1 MGFRD
6 LLLLKEEEYRIYLVL
21 TIWLIIGFTFFQ
33 FEALYVVGI
42 VVFLPLIIIT
52 YILFWISLLTYK
64 RKLRELSRKRL
75 LIYGIILAFF
85 ILVFIQIFIYIV
97 VLMFYL
103 AIISYII
110 ITTVFTMHYF
120 YKLGVRIDD
129 YLNKLPSKM
138 KNFERWSFFL
148 GGIIISILL
157 LIGAVAISEYLTG
170 GTRENV
176 GFNTSV
182 VAIFIVFIIIIYG
195 IIGVY
200 YSRHG
205 KLYAWMGVFFVWV
218 AIYSIYLMIS
228 IIYTRIG
235 SGDSTTS
242 SVQLQILLYFFSLF
256 LLLNTIGG
264 IITEKTE
271 VLKAKLRIFSTDTIL
286 VWLIFS
292 IASFEFIAGLQA
304 YTAQTQ
310 GSSGEIELFRYI
322 VVYLLFIPLTILMT
336 AYGMRNYSKRSQQG
350 IIKHLEKAAK
360 NEEIIEESQKF
371 CTECGAINDST
382 KVFCEK
388 CGAQLN

>member
-6 LLLLKEEEYRIYLVL
+6 LLLLKEEEYRIYLIL
-21 TIWLIIGFTFFQ
+21 IIWLIIGFTFFQ
-33 FEALYVVGI
+33 FETLYIVGI
-42 VVFLPLIIIT
+42 IVILPLIITT

-64 RKLRELSRKRL
+64 NKLRELSRKRL
-75 LIYGIILAFF
+75 LIYGIIMVFF
-85 ILVFIQIFIYIV
+85 ILIFIQIFIYVI

-129 YLNKLPSKM
+129 YLNKLPSKI
-138 KNFERWSFFL
+138 KNFERWCFFF
-148 GGIIISILL
+148 GGTILSILL

-200 YSRHG
+200 YSRQG

-228 IIYTRIG
+228 IIYSRIG
-235 SGDSTTS
+235 SGGPTTS
-242 SVQLQILLYFFSLF
+242 SIQLQILLYFFSLF

-271 VLKAKLRIFSTDTIL
+271 VLKSKLRIFSADTIL
-286 VWLIFS
+286 LWLIFS
-292 IASFEFIAGLQA
+292 IASFEFIAGVQA

-310 GSSGEIELFRYI
+310 GTSGEIEFFKYI

-350 IIKHLEKAAK
+350 TIKQLEKDAK
-360 NEEIIEESQKF
+360 KEGVIEESQKL
-371 CTECGAINDST
+371 CVECGAINDSS
-382 KVFCEK
+382 KIFCDK